1 MPSSG
6 DESLSLGAA
15 LHCYYE
21 ESKDKNFSK
30 SYLSNLYLGFEYSK
44 KDEQNAIKKLIGKQK
59 SYKIYKNNLNEL
71 AAKLLEQG
79 KVLGRCVGKSE
90 WGARA
95 LGNRSILCRP
105 DNYLMVDK
113 INEMV
118 KKRDF
123 WMPFAPSI
131 MEEYFGKFVKNNNK
145 TKPYFMTQAFETI
158 KNVNTAKIIAACHL
172 RDKTIRPQLVN
183 AKNNKHYY
191 NLIKEFKK
199 RTNIPVLL
207 NTSFNLH
214 GYPIVETPNDAV
226 KVFLNS
232 GIDALLLGNFLILKK

>member
-1 MPSSG
+1 MK
-6 DESLSLGAA
+6 LK
-15 LHCYYE
+15 E
-21 ESKDKNFSK
+21 EKTNDKNFSK
-30 SYLSNLYLGFEYSK
+30 SYLRDLYLGLNYTK
-44 KDEQNAIKKLIGKQK
+44 NDEFQAIKNLFTKKNK
-59 SYKIYKNNLNEL
+59 FKIYKNKLNET

-79 KVLGRCVGKSE
+79 KVLGRCVGRSE

-105 DNYLMVDK
+105 DDYLMVDK

-131 MEEYFGKFVKNNNK
+131 LENHFEKFVKNNNK
-145 TKPYFMTQAFETI
+145 SKPYFMTQAFETL
-158 KNVNTAKIIAACHL
+158 KNANTSKIIAACHI
-172 RDKTIRPQLVN
+172 RDKTIRPQIVN
-183 AKNNKHYY
+183 TMNNRLYY
-191 NLIKEFKK
+191 DLINKFKK

-214 GYPIVETPNDAV
+214 GYPIVETPKDAV

-232 GIDALLLGNFLILKK
+232 GIDALQLGNYLILKK